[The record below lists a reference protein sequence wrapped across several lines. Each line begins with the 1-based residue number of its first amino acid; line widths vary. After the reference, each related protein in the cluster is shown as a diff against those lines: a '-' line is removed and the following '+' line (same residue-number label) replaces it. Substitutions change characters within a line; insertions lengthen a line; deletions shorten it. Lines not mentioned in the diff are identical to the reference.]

1 MAKTKK
7 FSRAEIARQLNS
19 EWNAMIKETG
29 LIPDPDELKR
39 LAKSK
44 DARLELFVAEGVKIT
59 LGTILQNGGKT
70 LASVAKI
77 ETEEQLQDFILYLK
91 GHREELPT
99 VMRKA
104 MKLITA
110 ALPRRGG
117 PGRQPKLN
125 LRETSQICD
134 RIASVMRQGHTLK
147 QALDKV
153 SQLTRQL
160 LGKDVSPRTLQK
172 AWNDRGKYPASN
184 LN

>member
-7 FSRAEIARQLNS
+7 LSRAEIARQLNS
-19 EWNAMIKETG
+19 EWSAMIKETG
-29 LIPDPDELKR
+29 LFPDPDELKR
-39 LAKSK
+39 LAKTK
-44 DARLELFVAEGVKIT
+44 EARLELFVAEGVKIT
-59 LGTILQNGGKT
+59 VGTILQNFGKT
-70 LASVAKI
+70 LGSMAKI
-77 ETEEQLQDFILYLK
+77 ETEEQLHDLVQHIR
-91 GHREELPT
+91 GRREEITT

-104 MKLITA
+104 MKQITV

-134 RIASVMRQGHTLK
+134 KIASVMRQGHTLK

-153 SQLTRQL
+153 SQSAPQL

-172 AWNDRGKYPASN
+172 AWINRGKYPASN